1 MSIRFTL
8 FGFKTWN
15 IHFEICFVV
24 PSKMFVVFNLV
35 VSTVFHT
42 PWSLKTAHKDSIFPF
57 PAVFALRDFGVH
69 ISYMYS
75 FYVITDI
82 ETSIDKVFSFCA
94 TLGILYF
101 NLDDCYVRLRWHF
114 DNSWF
119 GSKNISLKMC
129 VDLIMDL
136 IILKL
141 IGTI

>member
-1 MSIRFTL
+1 MSVRFTL

-35 VSTVFHT
+35 MFTVFDT
-42 PWSLKTAHKDSIFPF
+42 PWSLKTAYKDSIFPF
-57 PAVFALRDFGVH
+57 LAVFALRDFRAH
-69 ISYMYS
+69 ISFMYS
-75 FYVITDI
+75 CYVITDI
-82 ETSIDKVFSFCA
+82 EIPIDKVFSFCA

-101 NLDDCYVRLRWHF
+101 NLDNCYVRLTWHF
-114 DNSWF
+114 DNFWF
-119 GSKNISLKMC
+119 GSKSTSLKMC